1 MIIARNLRLSFG
13 AQPIFSD
20 ISFTVQGTERVGLF
34 GLNGSGKSTLLK
46 VIAGGQKL
54 EGGAISII
62 KGSTVAYLPQEV
74 TLRSDKSIIDE
85 TMMVFGDLNVMQAR
99 STELEQ
105 KIAETP
111 GDLVLLDEYAQLC
124 EQIAAFE
131 PEQKRA
137 SAERM
142 LIGLGFP
149 LTHLKNPVQALS
161 VGWKMR
167 VVLAKLLLQNA
178 DFYLFDEPTNHL
190 DIVAKEWFL
199 NFLENSSFGFMLV
212 CHEKRFLN
220 RLCTKI
226 LELERGIATFYSGD
240 YDDYVQQ
247 KQEMLTRLESAYE
260 NQQRE
265 LKRMHETIDRFKAK
279 ASKARMAQ
287 SMMKKLDKI
296 ERVAMPPDPRKINFN
311 FAPLER
317 SGKIAL
323 NVHAVAHSFDTKQ
336 VFKNATF
343 TLERGSKVAIV
354 AANGVGKTTLL
365 NVISERIPL
374 QAGSVELGYKATV
387 AVFDQDQT
395 ASLDLSRSV
404 IDNAFI
410 GAGDLSEQMIRSML
424 GAFLFTNESINKK
437 AGVLSGGERNRL
449 GMVRALLRNAN
460 LLLLDEPT
468 NHLDIPSKDMLLSA
482 LQSYA
487 GTILFVSHDHDFVNE
502 LATHIIELTPS
513 GTILYHGSY
522 DEYLYQKQYV
532 TPSVQEHK
540 PEPVATSA
548 AAESETDNKNSHNHE
563 LRKKIRSLEQKIEKL
578 EQEISNQELLFADLT
593 YGSPDFVHASDALNV
608 LKKQHKTVLAEWELL
623 HGQ

>member
-1 MIIARNLRLSFG
+1 MGMIIARNLRLAFG
-13 AQPIFSD
+13 DQPIFND
-20 ISFTVQGTERVGLF
+20 ISFTVQGSERIGLF

-62 KGSTVAYLPQEV
+62 KGSTIAYLPQEV

-85 TMMVFGDLNVMQAR
+85 TMTVFGDLEIMQAR
-99 STELEQ
+99 RIELEQ
-105 KIAETP
+105 KIADMP
-111 GDLVLLDEYAQLC
+111 HDLALLDEYAHLC
-124 EQIAAFE
+124 EEISAFE

-137 SAERM
+137 SSERM
-142 LIGLGFP
+142 LIGLGFAP
-149 LTHLKNPVQALS
+149 LQLKAPVQTLS

-167 VVLAKLLLQNA
+167 IVLAKLLLQNA

-199 NFLENSSFGFMLV
+199 NFLDNSSFGFMLV

-226 LELERGIATFYSGD
+226 LELERGIATFYNGD
-240 YDDYVQQ
+240 YDDYVRQ
-247 KQEMLTRLESAYE
+247 KHENLTRLESAYE

-296 ERVAMPPDPRKINFN
+296 ERIEMPPDPRKIAFN

-317 SGKIAL
+317 SGRIAL
-323 NVHAVAHSFDTKQ
+323 TVSDVAHVFDTKQ

-365 NVISERIPL
+365 NVISERLPL
-374 QAGSVELGYKATV
+374 QAGSVELGYKTTV

-395 ASLDLSRSV
+395 ASLNLSRTV
-404 IDNAFI
+404 IDNAFV
-410 GAGDLSEQMIRSML
+410 GAGDISEQMIRSLL
-424 GAFLFTNESINKK
+424 GAFLFNNESINKK
-437 AGVLSGGERNRL
+437 VGVLSGGERNRL
-449 GMVRALLRNAN
+449 GMVRVLLRNAN

-468 NHLDIPSKDMLLSA
+468 NHLDIPSKDMLLAA
-482 LQSYA
+482 LQAYT
-487 GTILFVSHDHDFVNE
+487 GTILFVSHDHDFVND
-502 LATHIIELTPS
+502 LATHIIELTPT

-522 DEYLYQKQYV
+522 DEYLYQKHYAETPKEAAQTP
-532 TPSVQEHK
+532 TPSVK
-540 PEPVATSA
+540 K
-548 AAESETDNKNSHNHE
+548 ETVIEQTYDTQYDA
-563 LRKKIRSLEQKIEKL
+563 RKKIRSLEQKIEKI
-578 EQEISNQELLFADLT
+578 ERDIEHVELSFTNHA
-593 YGSPDFVHASDALNV
+593 YGSAAFTQASEALHALR
-608 LKKQHKTVLAEWELL
+608 KQHTLLLDEWETL
-623 HGQ
+623 HVQ